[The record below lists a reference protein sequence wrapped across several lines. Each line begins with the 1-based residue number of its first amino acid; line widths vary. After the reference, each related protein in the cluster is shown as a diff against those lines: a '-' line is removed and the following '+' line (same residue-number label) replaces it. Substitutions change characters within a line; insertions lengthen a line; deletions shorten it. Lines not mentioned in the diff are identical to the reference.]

1 MIELAADHEGRRVV
15 DGPTRVAAVLMAAA
29 VVGAPIAA
37 AGWFALC
44 PQYGNPSC
52 PSSADPA
59 GAMTAFQTA
68 PPALLDLFLL
78 LNLVVPYLMPLSIL
92 ALAIVAWRG
101 SSRFALVG
109 SIAGWL
115 GAIPWGF
122 FSLAVF
128 QAVAAIHVS
137 QSSSYPAVVS
147 AAFGD
152 WHLLAVATGWVLGHL
167 LGYLL
172 LAFALLRVRGFPTWA
187 GATIAVA
194 VPVIGPVA
202 YGSGLGALQVAGYV
216 AIAIASIPVARAL
229 LARGDPAANA
239 VIA

>member
-1 MIELAADHEGRRVV
+1 MVELAADHERRA
-15 DGPTRVAAVLMAAA
+15 DGPATVAAVLMAVA
-29 VVGAPIAA
+29 VIGAPIAA

-59 GAMTAFQTA
+59 GAMMAFQTA

-78 LNLVVPYLMPLSIL
+78 LNLIVPYLMPLSIL
-92 ALAIVAWRG
+92 ALGFVAWRG
-101 SSRFALVG
+101 SSRLALVG
-109 SIAGWL
+109 SIAGWV

-122 FSLAVF
+122 FSLAIF
-128 QAVAAIHVS
+128 QAVAAVRAS
-137 QSSSYPAVVS
+137 QSSSYPAVVTT
-147 AAFGD
+147 AFGD
-152 WHLLAVATGWVLGHL
+152 WHLLVVATGWVLGHL

-172 LAFALLRVRGFPTWA
+172 IAFALLRLRGFPRWA

-194 VPVIGPVA
+194 VPVIGPIA
-202 YGSGLGALQVAGYV
+202 YGTGLGLLQVAGYV
-216 AIAIASIPVARAL
+216 AIGIASIPVARVL
-229 LARGDPAANA
+229 LARGGSAANA